1 MERQVSRLRIFE
13 VGIAPYGTAG
23 MDIVTRIVRLLSK
36 QVKESL
42 PPCNPLTPKPALV
55 QNSST

>member
-1 MERQVSRLRIFE
+1 MERQAGRLRIFE

-23 MDIVTRIVRLLSK
+23 IDIVTRIVRLLFI

-42 PPCNPLTPKPALV
+42 PPCNRLTPKPALV